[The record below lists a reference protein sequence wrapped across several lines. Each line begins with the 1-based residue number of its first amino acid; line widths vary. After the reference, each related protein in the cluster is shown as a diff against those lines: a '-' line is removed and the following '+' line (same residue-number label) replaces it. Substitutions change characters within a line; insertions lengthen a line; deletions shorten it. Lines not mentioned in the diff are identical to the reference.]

1 MSLRNYRIR
10 DYDFKI
16 ILFAVLLS
24 VIGVFAISSAM
35 GDTLAGQENVRKQIG
50 GIIFGSVMMIITSLI
65 DYHFIMKFRVPIYF
79 ATIFILVLVMVRG
92 HSSHNAQ
99 RWLNIGS
106 ITFQP
111 SELAKLLLIL
121 FLASFIMK
129 YKDKISSFHLLLVCS
144 ALFLVPFFLIF
155 KQPDLSTSIV
165 LVFIFAAI
173 MFTSGIKKRVI
184 LIVMLIVIPVGVAFV
199 SYMLNPDNEVLEG
212 YQLKRIYGFLYPEEY
227 PDIAYQQNN
236 SVTAIGSGMLEGKG
250 YKNNQI
256 TSVKN
261 SNFLSEAET
270 DFIFAVIGEE
280 FGFRGAS
287 VTIIL
292 LFLIS
297 LSCLNVGIR
306 AKDTAGAVICAGMGT
321 FIGIQ
326 GFMNIA
332 VATFLMPN
340 TGIPLPF
347 VSYGLTSLVTLYLGL
362 GVVLN
367 VRLQVKHS
375 VNPLDEFTLNFNG
388 KGPY

>member
-1 MSLRNYRIR
+1 MSLRKYHIR

-35 GDTLAGQENVRKQIG
+35 GDTIAGQENVKKQIG
-50 GIIFGSVMMIITSLI
+50 GIIFGTVMMIITSLI
-65 DYHFIMKFRVPIYF
+65 DYHFIMKFRIPIYF
-79 ATIFILVLVMVRG
+79 VTIFILVLVMVGG

-173 MFTSGIKKRVI
+173 MFSSGIKKRVI
-184 LIVMLIVIPVGVAFV
+184 LIVMLIVIPIGVAFV
-199 SYMLNPDNEVLEG
+199 SYTLNPDNDVLEG
-212 YQLKRIYGFLYPEEY
+212 YQLKRIYGFLYPEDY

-256 TSVKN
+256 SSVKN

-280 FGFRGAS
+280 FGFRGAA

-297 LSCLNVGIR
+297 LSCLSVGIR
-306 AKDTAGAVICAGMGT
+306 AKDTAGSVICAGMGT
-321 FIGIQ
+321 FIGVQ

-388 KGPY
+388 KEPY

>member
-1 MSLRNYRIR
+1 MSLRKYHIR

-35 GDTLAGQENVRKQIG
+35 GDTIAGQENVKKQIG
-50 GIIFGSVMMIITSLI
+50 GIIFGTVMMIITSLI
-65 DYHFIMKFRVPIYF
+65 DYHFIMKFRIPIYF
-79 ATIFILVLVMVRG
+79 VTIFILVLVMVGG

-173 MFTSGIKKRVI
+173 MFSSGIKKRVI
-184 LIVMLIVIPVGVAFV
+184 LIVMLIVIPIGVAFV
-199 SYMLNPDNEVLEG
+199 SYTLNPDNDVLEG
-212 YQLKRIYGFLYPEEY
+212 YQLKRIYGFLYPEDY

-256 TSVKN
+256 SSVKN

-280 FGFRGAS
+280 FGFRGAA

-297 LSCLNVGIR
+297 LSCLSVGIR
-306 AKDTAGAVICAGMGT
+306 AKDTAGSVICAGMGT
-321 FIGIQ
+321 FIGVQ

-367 VRLQVKHS
+367 VRLQVKRP

>member
-1 MSLRNYRIR
+1 MSLRKYHIL

-35 GDTLAGQENVRKQIG
+35 GDTIAGQENVKKQIG
-50 GIIFGSVMMIITSLI
+50 GIIFGTVMMIITSLI
-65 DYHFIMKFRVPIYF
+65 DYHFIMKFRIPIYF
-79 ATIFILVLVMVRG
+79 VTIFILVLVMVGG

-173 MFTSGIKKRVI
+173 MFSSGIKKRVI
-184 LIVMLIVIPVGVAFV
+184 LIVMLIVIPIGVAFV
-199 SYMLNPDNEVLEG
+199 SYTLNPDNDVLEG
-212 YQLKRIYGFLYPEEY
+212 YQLKRIYGFLYPEDY

-256 TSVKN
+256 SSVKN

-270 DFIFAVIGEE
+270 DFIFAVLGDE
-280 FGFRGAS
+280 FGFRGAA

-297 LSCLNVGIR
+297 LSCLSVGIR
-306 AKDTAGAVICAGMGT
+306 AKDTAGSVICAGMGT
-321 FIGIQ
+321 FIGVQ

-388 KGPY
+388 KEPY